1 MEVKQNLSE
10 GTGFSYWRPFL
21 ADDTMGIDLVGV
33 IFPISFSL
41 VKCLVLKVK
50 GWVLIIKNC
59 CVKITI
65 LKKEERKRETWMEEL
80 WTKRIGNLSLHKSR
94 NVDTFTFN
102 GLNLVEKRYP
112 KLNVVHVWETSR
124 GRETLVRFVRWNRMD
139 KVEQSYS
146 WLFNYLPPPL
156 FCLNNINFTTK
167 SSSKANIDSSYLP
180 KVIVRFC
187 IPKSDPE
194 FFKTI
199 FNHLRSIILSRERI

>member
-146 WLFNYLPPPL
+146 WLFNYLPPPPFL
-156 FCLNNINFTTK
+156 FKQYQFYHEVVVQSQYWLV
-167 SSSKANIDSSYLP
+167 LP
-180 KVIVRFC
+180 
-187 IPKSDPE
+187 PKSNRTVLYPE
-194 FFKTI
+194 IGSRI
-199 FNHLRSIILSRERI
+199 FQNYIQPSAIYYSY

>member
-1 MEVKQNLSE
+1 MRDRLRGLEDKGQWTEEGRPREGARELVNSDRHCLRISMEVKQNLSE

-146 WLFNYLPPPL
+146 WLFN
-156 FCLNNINFTTK
+156 
-167 SSSKANIDSSYLP
+167 
-180 KVIVRFC
+180 
-187 IPKSDPE
+187 
-194 FFKTI
+194 
-199 FNHLRSIILSRERI
+199 